1 MTIVKKNHLP
11 SLLVVFSVLCI
22 TVLTTASVRASTIP
36 SPAEKAAGELS
47 IPQAC
52 GGCVSYDVSVW
63 MFTPTRPDALKNIL
77 QSLNTLPEGEPDDVE
92 GQRVISPD
100 KSTVAAGTFRQSGTL
115 EPLVLW
121 HAMSI
126 FGEPLPLESV
136 SSAGTLR
143 AELNM
148 NVVPSTTF
156 LKPSS
161 ETFNQKILSFT
172 RNADNEDST
181 SQIETLLNF
190 KLIAGLPVG
199 SGSGVNDIASSSGR
213 VLIKNGG
220 ALLNVNRM
228 GNRYLVWVVHAAY
241 IKF

>member
-1 MTIVKKNHLP
+1 M
-11 SLLVVFSVLCI
+11 
-22 TVLTTASVRASTIP
+22 
-36 SPAEKAAGELS
+36 
-47 IPQAC
+47 
-52 GGCVSYDVSVW
+52 
-63 MFTPTRPDALKNIL
+63 
-77 QSLNTLPEGEPDDVE
+77 
-92 GQRVISPD
+92 
-100 KSTVAAGTFRQSGTL
+100 
-115 EPLVLW
+115 LW

-148 NVVPSTTF
+148 NVVPSTTL

>member
-11 SLLVVFSVLCI
+11 SLLVVFSMLCI
-22 TVLTTASVRASTIP
+22 TVLTSANARASTITN
-36 SPAEKAAGELS
+36 STEKAAGEVL

-52 GGCVSYDVSVW
+52 GSCVSYDVSVW

-77 QSLNTLPEGEPDDVE
+77 QSLNTLPEGEPDEVE

-100 KSTVAAGTFRQSGTL
+100 KSTVAADTFRQSGTL
-115 EPLVLW
+115 DPLVLW

-126 FGEPLPLESV
+126 FGEPLPLELV
-136 SSAGTLR
+136 SSAGTFR

-148 NVVPSTTF
+148 KAVPSTTF

-161 ETFNQKILSFT
+161 ETFNQKILSLS
-172 RNADNEDST
+172 RNTDNEDST
-181 SQIETLLNF
+181 SQIQTLLNF

-213 VLIKNGG
+213 MLIKNGG

-228 GNRYLVWVVHAAY
+228 GNRYLVWIVHATY
-241 IKF
+241 INF

>member
-1 MTIVKKNHLP
+1 MTILKKNHLP

-36 SPAEKAAGELS
+36 SPIEKATGELS

-63 MFTPTRPDALKNIL
+63 MFTPTLPDALKNIL
-77 QSLNTLPEGEPDDVE
+77 QSLNTLPEGEPDEVD

-100 KSTVAAGTFRQSGTL
+100 KSTVAADTFRQSGTL

-121 HAMSI
+121 HAMSS
-126 FGEPLPLESV
+126 FGEPLPLELV
-136 SSAGTLR
+136 SSAGTFR
-143 AELNM
+143 AVLNM
-148 NVVPSTTF
+148 NVVPTYLEPTSKTF
-156 LKPSS
+156 TQKLMNFTDNLDSS
-161 ETFNQKILSFT
+161 FQYQTLLSF
-172 RNADNEDST
+172 
-181 SQIETLLNF
+181 QLN
-190 KLIAGLPVG
+190 AGLPVG
-199 SGSGVNDIASSSGR
+199 SGSEVNQIASSSGR

-220 ALLNVNRM
+220 AVLNINRID
-228 GNRYLVWVVHAAY
+228 NRYLVWLVNAAY

>member
-22 TVLTTASVRASTIP
+22 TVLTTANARAATITNST
-36 SPAEKAAGELS
+36 EKPAGEVL

-77 QSLNTLPEGEPDDVE
+77 QSLNTLPEVEPDEVE

-100 KSTVAAGTFRQSGTL
+100 KSTVAADTFRQSGTL

-156 LKPSS
+156 LKPSP